1 MFGIIRIEHLFVY
14 VKWEYWEGGEKVMQF
29 FKRGEETLV
38 LDGNEMYTLERAVDT
53 LAMAAYEDYVC
64 LKRGEKNNLGQEPAM
79 DSIKNDLEVLNAL
92 SNALLAIKR

>member
-1 MFGIIRIEHLFVY
+1 MFDIIRIEQMFVC
-14 VKWEYWEGGEKVMQF
+14 VNRKFREGGEMVMQF

-38 LDGNEMYTLERAVDT
+38 LDGNEIYTLERAVDT
-53 LAMAAYEDYVC
+53 LAMATYEDYVC

-92 SNALLAIKR
+92 SNALLATKR